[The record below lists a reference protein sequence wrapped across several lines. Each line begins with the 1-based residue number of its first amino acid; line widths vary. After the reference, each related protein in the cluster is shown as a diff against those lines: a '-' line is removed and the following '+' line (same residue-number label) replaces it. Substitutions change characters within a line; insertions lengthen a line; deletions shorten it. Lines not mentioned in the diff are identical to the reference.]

1 MKFTIKTLIPF
12 LCILIQGKTQTVTQS
27 QASTS
32 QSNSTSTSVNQT
44 NVNQNATD
52 PVSQVV
58 GQGISQGNQVTITEA
73 QLDEF
78 EGYGTPSFRLAIIG
92 DR

>member
-1 MKFTIKTLIPF
+1 MKFTINTLIPF

-32 QSNSTSTSVNQT
+32 QSNSTSSSVNQT